1 MPGRTENGPASAAA
15 GPGVA
20 RRDGAGIGNLAARRY
35 GKSTSV
41 TSPATISAALPAT
54 GSKLSPSHEN
64 ATS

>member
-1 MPGRTENGPASAAA
+1 MTGRRKNGPASTEV

-20 RRDGAGIGNLAARRY
+20 RRDGAGVGNLAARRY

-54 GSKLSPSHEN
+54 GSKLSPSQEN